1 MPAARV
7 PYDQADTGGLQAMI
21 GDKTLR
27 VLLVDDHTLVRAGIR
42 SLLEGKAGIEIVAE
56 ADNGRDAGAL
66 VKRYAPDVV
75 IMDISMRELNG
86 IDATVQILAQSPAT
100 RVLILSMHSAEE
112 FVRRAMKAGAAG
124 YLVKDSAPQELML
137 ALEALSRGE
146 TYISSRVSRHLV
158 SALSGEPGGRAGSS
172 LEALSPRQRE
182 VLQLIAEG
190 RSTKE
195 IAATLALSVKTV
207 ETHRAALMARLGI
220 HDIAGLVMY
229 AASNKLISMDGGP
242 Q

>member
-1 MPAARV
+1 
-7 PYDQADTGGLQAMI
+7 MI
-21 GDKTLR
+21 PDRALR

-42 SLLEGKAGIEIVAE
+42 SLLEGKPQIEIVAE
-56 ADNGRDAGAL
+56 ADNGRDAAAL

-75 IMDISMRELNG
+75 LMDISMRELNG

-112 FVRRAMKAGAAG
+112 FVRRAMKAGACG

-146 TYISSRVSRHLV
+146 TYLSSRVSRHLV
-158 SALSGEPGGRAGSS
+158 RALSANPGERAESS

-195 IAATLALSVKTV
+195 IAATLRLSVKTV
-207 ETHRAALMARLGI
+207 ETHRAALMARLDI

-229 AASNKLISMDGGP
+229 AARNKLISMDGSP